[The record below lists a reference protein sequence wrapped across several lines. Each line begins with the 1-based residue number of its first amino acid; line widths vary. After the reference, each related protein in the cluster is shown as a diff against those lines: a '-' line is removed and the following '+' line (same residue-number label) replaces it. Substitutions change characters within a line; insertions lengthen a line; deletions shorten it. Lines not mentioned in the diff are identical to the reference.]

1 MSQGAGCIHKVMIL
15 HWDMCFQWMY
25 SEENLV
31 FLCQWNHKLP
41 AEVDYTMVFS
51 LLIKAGI
58 ENWNVTNVNGLAV
71 RVFFCFCCCCCFS
84 VFFFSFQKSNKTK
97 EKVVWWLLP
106 DTWVWYLKGGSSGPQ
121 FPVMFPFD
129 CWLSVAMSF
138 EFSQEVLNPDFYKQ
152 FSLHPN
158 TCLFGS
164 YWQKKFKILCRS
176 NKPHLETGF
185 GPKAASFQLLH

>member
-97 EKVVWWLLP
+97 EKVVWWHLGL
-106 DTWVWYLKGGSSGPQ
+106 VSKRG
-121 FPVMFPFD
+121 
-129 CWLSVAMSF
+129 
-138 EFSQEVLNPDFYKQ
+138 
-152 FSLHPN
+152 
-158 TCLFGS
+158 LFGS
-164 YWQKKFKILCRS
+164 SVSGNVPIWLLAQCCHVFWVFTRS
-176 NKPHLETGF
+176 LK
-185 GPKAASFQLLH
+185 SRLL